1 MAVIIKFKLGSNKKD
16 EVTVLK
22 IRLEGCQENLKV
34 TVIVDLF
41 YAVIIK
47 KIVMILTMVYILKI
61 VLVNKLIY
69 RSTFLRNLVRM
80 LDFLMKKIIL
90 LVYLDQNSNV

>member
-34 TVIVDLF
+34 TVIVDLS

-90 LVYLDQNSNV
+90 LYKAYLMK

>member
-34 TVIVDLF
+34 TVIVDLS